1 MIGSG
6 IFRSWRPALTLYPFL
21 CFSVLFSAL
30 VMIVVGRD
38 GRGSKVVPGIL
49 IVVEV
54 LLLLHHEGTLE
65 VPYGASDYFR
75 NVGSATVAIAA
86 TIDLMRQSEKTF
98 SLLAV
103 FAGLHRQP
111 HSYMRRCL

>member
-1 MIGSG
+1 M
-6 IFRSWRPALTLYPFL
+6 TLYPFL

-54 LLLLHHEGTLE
+54 LLLLHHEGILD
-65 VPYGASDYFR
+65 VPYSSSEYFR

-86 TIDLMRQSEKTF
+86 MVDLMRQSEKTF
-98 SLLAV
+98 ALLAV
-103 FAGLHRQP
+103 FAGLQQLLIALGVIGGV
-111 HSYMRRCL
+111 SL